1 MTPRNTQL
9 GASAS
14 ALRAPSLRVPA
25 AAPSSRTRKTPATR
39 ARIVAA
45 RPAGRG
51 QSPRARATAAAQE
64 YIAHRWWL
72 LPVVIVA
79 VVSLFIAAYYPVA
92 RVQYRETRARAA
104 LQSELDAIRA
114 RNERMRADVAR
125 LRTPEGVEDYARLQL
140 GMVKK
145 GEHQII
151 VVDGT
156 ETTAAL
162 SAATGGVPKID
173 SQVVAK
179 PPVGPWTAFLDA
191 FFGVQ

>member
-25 AAPSSRTRKTPATR
+25 AAPSPR
-39 ARIVAA
+39 ARKAPA
-45 RPAGRG
+45 GRSASRESRPAGR
-51 QSPRARATAAAQE
+51 QRSKVTAAAQE

-79 VVSLFIAAYYPVA
+79 VVSLFVAAYYPVA
-92 RVQYRETRARAA
+92 RVQYRETRNRAA
-104 LQSELDAIRA
+104 LQAELDAIRA
-114 RNERMRADVAR
+114 RNDRLRADVAR
-125 LRTPEGVEDYARLQL
+125 LKTPEGVEDYARLQL

-145 GEHQII
+145 GEHQI
-151 VVDGT
+151 VVIDGT
-156 ETTAAL
+156 ESTAA
-162 SAATGGVPKID
+162 AAAAAVGVPTID
-173 SQVVAK
+173 SQVVAT
-179 PPVGPWTAFLDA
+179 PPAGPWTAFLDA

>member
-14 ALRAPSLRVPA
+14 ALRAPSLRVPGT
-25 AAPSSRTRKTPATR
+25 APSSATR
-39 ARIVAA
+39 PSTA
-45 RPAGRG
+45 
-51 QSPRARATAAAQE
+51 PRARKKPGSPARSSRAKANPAAAAGE

-72 LPVVIVA
+72 LPVVVVA

-92 RVQYRETRARAA
+92 RVQYRETRERAG
-104 LQSELDAIRA
+104 LQAELDAIRA
-114 RNERMRADVAR
+114 RNDRLRTDVAR
-125 LRTPEGVEDYARLQL
+125 LKTPEGVEDYARLQL

-156 ETTAAL
+156 EPTPTVDAA
-162 SAATGGVPKID
+162 AGRVPEID